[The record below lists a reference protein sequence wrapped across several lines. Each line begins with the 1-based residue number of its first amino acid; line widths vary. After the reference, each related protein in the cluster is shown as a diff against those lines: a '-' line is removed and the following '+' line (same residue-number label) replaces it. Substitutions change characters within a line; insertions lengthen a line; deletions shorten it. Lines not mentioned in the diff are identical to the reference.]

1 MPEVGVG
8 AGAGWSRDSGHQ
20 AGGNFENAQSFFC
33 VFSRPGASLSSPECG
48 GRGVVRGG
56 PGAWAGGLLPYPG
69 VSLFTLRGGG
79 GLCGGKKERVKSS
92 VHMAPVFTMEK
103 EGGHYL
109 SLGSVL
115 DTLWLC

>member
-1 MPEVGVG
+1 ML
-8 AGAGWSRDSGHQ
+8 
-20 AGGNFENAQSFFC
+20 
-33 VFSRPGASLSSPECG
+33 SLSFAFSHAQGLVCPARSVGGGEWCGEGRAPGLEGSYLTREFLCSPCG
-48 GRGVVRGG
+48 
-56 PGAWAGGLLPYPG
+56 
-69 VSLFTLRGGG
+69 GGG